1 MSLPRIDRRQVRGFT
16 LIELLV
22 VIAIIAVLIA
32 LLLPAV
38 QSAREAARRAQC
50 TNNLKQIGLALANY
64 ESANGCYP
72 YGVALEN
79 IGPNGLWGMAN
90 WYWPGSSM
98 FVRSLPFIE
107 QGPLFNAWN
116 FSWICDDVQNTTVQ
130 GTGLS
135 TLWCPSDSSV
145 SVILSHPAPNPDFNW
160 DGGAGLSTF
169 SSYAGCAGTFPNLM
183 YTPAPNFVQQI
194 SQANGM
200 FYYIGYPNWSPTVQ
214 PNPGYNPGSISPARI
229 SAVTDGLSN
238 TIGVGERPHGKLPNY
253 IEPDTTADLTW
264 SQYWYSG
271 YRCHTTFTTL
281 YPINAYKRIV
291 NDDTPTGGNFGAL
304 DDDWCNSA
312 GSFHPG
318 GANFAFM
325 DGSVRFIKETISIW
339 PINPS
344 TGAPTNVSYN
354 ASTGIFTITPMP
366 GVYEALS
373 TRAGGEVISSDSY

>member
-1 MSLPRIDRRQVRGFT
+1 MSLLRRNRSRSDAFT

-98 FVRSLPFIE
+98 FVRSMQYLE
-107 QGPLFNAWN
+107 QGSLFNAWN
-116 FSWICDDVQNTTVQ
+116 FSYICDDVQNTTVQ

-135 TLWCPSDSSV
+135 TLWCPSDPSATV
-145 SVILSHPAPNPDFNW
+145 LFIHPVPNLDFNW
-160 DGGAGLSTF
+160 DGGAGLSRI
-169 SSYAGCAGTFPNLM
+169 SSYAGCAGTFPNLT
-183 YTPAPNFVQQI
+183 YNPAPNFVQQI

-200 FYYIGYPNWSPTVQ
+200 FYYIGYPTSSPTVQ
-214 PNPGYNPGSISPARI
+214 PNPGYNPGSISPAKV
-229 SAVTDGLSN
+229 SSVTDGLSN
-238 TIGVGERPHGKLPNY
+238 TIGVGERAHGALPNTPG
-253 IEPDTTADLTW
+253 PDGLTDQTW

-271 YRCHTTFTTL
+271 YRCHTSFTTL

-291 NDDTPTGGNFGAL
+291 NDDTPTGCNFGSS
-304 DDDWCNSA
+304 DDDWSNSA

-318 GANFAFM
+318 GANFSFM
-325 DGSVRFIKETISIW
+325 DGSVRFIKESISAW
-339 PINPS
+339 PPS
-344 TGAPTNVSYN
+344 PSNGAPTNVSYN
-354 ASTGIFTITPMP
+354 ASTGIFTVTPMP
-366 GVYEALS
+366 GVYQSLS